1 MQKRTAI
8 VTFPTQ
14 GSYSETIALRLA
26 QDGFDIAI
34 CGSQTHKALLDD
46 LQQEVSAK
54 GVQCRGYIVN
64 FTSEEDVKGVVDSV
78 VNHFGSLDV
87 MVANLL
93 HFSSVSPLIDTSID
107 SWDKSFE
114 LNTRSA
120 FLFYKYAAMQMIKQ
134 GRGGSIIGSSA
145 TSGLQA
151 WVPNLT
157 SFCANAFAIRGLTQ
171 SAALELGPHAITANA
186 FAPGSI
192 KNEQHRTTV
201 EKIHQSSQLDVPNLV
216 NSRTPLAQ
224 KSGTP
229 EDVAGVV
236 SFLASKEA
244 RFITGQTISVNG
256 GLYMT

>member
-8 VTFPTQ
+8 VTFPAQ
-14 GSYSETIALRLA
+14 GGYSKSIALRLA

-64 FTSEEDVKGVVDSV
+64 FTSEEDVKGVIDSV

-114 LNTRSA
+114 FNTRSA
-120 FLFYKYAAMQMIKQ
+120 FLFYKYAAIQMIKQ

-171 SAALELGPHAITANA
+171 SAALELGPHAITVNA
-186 FAPGSI
+186 FAPD
-192 KNEQHRTTV
+192 RTTV
-201 EKIHQSSQLDVPNLV
+201 EKIHQNSQLDVPNLV
-216 NSRTPLAQ
+216 NTRTPLAQ

-256 GLYMT
+256 GLHMT